1 MERSTGRWANRTSR
15 FQQEHGRCYS
25 ISRRRRGY
33 YCRCNGRHSPWC
45 RRRYWRNA
53 KCRGRRKK
61 KKEGEEDEEEEDT
74 NQTEVYNEDSEQQRT
89 INTAT
94 EDAAKEQIKSNDV
107 DVSNLVQNV
116 AGTLPGGEE
125 TIINDAAAAGT
136 NISQAENAAN
146 GLVTKVAA
154 GESDGT
160 EEGENVLNAAMVSA
174 ANMSVTTEKAATQ
187 VINEQPDAEISVEAA
202 KSAIA
207 QTESTTEALSQ
218 AATQVQD
225 PELVAKMQKGVNDIK
240 AELTRSQDLLAEAI
254 DTMAQKTEEEEE
266 KKEEAEEEEDD
277 EVIAEQDSGLLEEKI
292 EVENTETLPGQMN
305 ADAVKRMVAEREEK
319 QKAVAAAKKAEAEQA
334 TDEDMST
341 DAQFTDKI
349 NKKTSH
355 KGGFLMLSVLF
366 LVRVISRVFNI
377 TFKIII
383 NTNMYTHAFLLP
395 DHCLRESFDNCTQL

>member
-1 MERSTGRWANRTSR
+1 MYMGYISSDDSTAQSIETLEKTGEKK
-15 FQQEHGRCYS
+15 QEKEQTAEEIAAGEARAAEWS
-25 ISRRRRGY
+25 EALGVEPTEQADFSKSMADVIPFPGAAEATIA
-33 YCRCNGRHSPWC
+33 GATAGIALDAAAAIGETP
-45 RRRYWRNA
+45 NA
-53 KCRGRRKK
+53 EEEEK

-74 NQTEVYNEDSEQQRT
+74 NQTEVYNEDGEQQRT

-146 GLVTKVAA
+146 GLATKVTA

-174 ANMSVTTEKAATQ
+174 ANMSITTEK
-187 VINEQPDAEISVEAA
+187 
-202 KSAIA
+202 
-207 QTESTTEALSQ
+207 

-240 AELTRSQDLLAEAI
+240 AELTRSQDLLAEAV

-266 KKEEAEEEEDD
+266 KKEEAEEEEGD
-277 EVIAEQDSGLLEEKI
+277 EEVTEQDSGLLEEKI

-305 ADAVKRMVAEREEK
+305 ADAVKRMVAEREKK

-334 TDEDMST
+334 TDEDMSSQR
-341 DAQFTDKI
+341 AI
-349 NKKTSH
+349 Y
-355 KGGFLMLSVLF
+355 G
-366 LVRVISRVFNI
+366 
-377 TFKIII
+377 
-383 NTNMYTHAFLLP
+383 
-395 DHCLRESFDNCTQL
+395 

>member
-1 MERSTGRWANRTSR
+1 MYMGYISSDDSTAQSIETLEKTGEKK
-15 FQQEHGRCYS
+15 QEKEQTAEEIAAGEARAAEWS
-25 ISRRRRGY
+25 EALGVEPTEQADFSKSMADVIPFPGAAEATIA
-33 YCRCNGRHSPWC
+33 GATAGIALDAAAAIGETP
-45 RRRYWRNA
+45 NA
-53 KCRGRRKK
+53 EEEEK

-125 TIINDAAAAGT
+125 TIINDAAAANT

-240 AELTRSQDLLAEAI
+240 AELTRSQDLLAEAV

-266 KKEEAEEEEDD
+266 KKEEAEEEEGD
-277 EVIAEQDSGLLEEKI
+277 EEVTEQDSGLLEEKI

-319 QKAVAAAKKAEAEQA
+319 QKAAAATKKAEAEQA
-334 TDEDMST
+334 TDEDMSSQR
-341 DAQFTDKI
+341 AI
-349 NKKTSH
+349 Y
-355 KGGFLMLSVLF
+355 G
-366 LVRVISRVFNI
+366 
-377 TFKIII
+377 
-383 NTNMYTHAFLLP
+383 
-395 DHCLRESFDNCTQL
+395 